1 MFIRLWTAP
10 EQLLPSPALPML
22 PKSTLVNS
30 TFEKAAGSKLIW
42 ILKVSPGSICV
53 PASLV
58 IVELTPRPLV
68 PLAASG
74 TASSGPV
81 AEATN
86 VMPASVPVK
95 SSPAFSSAAPKSL
108 PLKNSNVTRSA
119 FAVDVKQKVAATNK
133 IEIAAPQ
140 ILMRSCVVP

>member
-1 MFIRLWTAP
+1 
-10 EQLLPSPALPML
+10 ML
-22 PKSTLVNS
+22 
-30 TFEKAAGSKLIW
+30 
-42 ILKVSPGSICV
+42 
-53 PASLV
+53 
-58 IVELTPRPLV
+58 
-68 PLAASG
+68 LAASG

-108 PLKNSNVTRSA
+108 PTAKKFKCNEAA

-133 IEIAAPQ
+133 IEIAAPPN
-140 ILMRSCVVP
+140 LDAFHVLFLNLSCKPTVKVIQASKSALTDLPKEKV